1 MISTLLMDQTQLN
14 RTIRRLAHEII
25 ERNGGCTNLV
35 LVGIQQK
42 GLPLMTRLAHAIES
56 VEGKTIPTFAMDIS
70 PFRDDHKKIL
80 TDLNSMEKPNITGKI
95 VVVVD
100 DVLHTGRSVRAALDG
115 VMNWGRPEAIQL
127 AVLVDRGHRELPIRA
142 DFVGKNI
149 PTAKNEKIRVFLDVE
164 NQEDQV
170 VLLKP
175 AENSEIL

>member
-1 MISTLLMDQTQLN
+1 MDETQLK

-25 ERNGGCTNLV
+25 ERNGGSSHLV
-35 LVGIQQK
+35 LVGIMKK
-42 GLPLMTRLAHAIES
+42 GISLMNRLSADIEN
-56 VEGKTIPTFAMDIS
+56 VEGRKIPTYALDIS
-70 PFRDDHKKIL
+70 PFRDDHKKSPTDSKADKPFVTGL
-80 TDLNSMEKPNITGKI
+80 T
-95 VVVVD
+95 VVLVD

-149 PTAKNEKIRVFLDVE
+149 PTAKNEKIRVYLDVE
-164 NQEDQV
+164 NQEDRV

-175 AENSEIL
+175 AETISIL